1 MRKIR
6 RLTNEGTRRFAEYLE
21 QLRSDNTLPPPL
33 EILDDPETS
42 EVAECDAE
50 VDERPFTSRY
60 ELGTHLVE
68 ALKECDQRR
77 IGNDAGLWD
86 WLALLYFDQI
96 CKSSGDGRK
105 PSEDAHYILSS
116 HYGKRPRHAIRTT
129 YILIRGYGDKVRFMF
144 SKLDERGELIEQIAA
159 TQYLWACE
167 GVIDAASRLYQD
179 DLKSTFKTG
188 AGGSRGGSARRLKTY
203 LSQLTL
209 TYDLLSLS
217 ADEILALLPAEYN
230 KFKPATPTAPGLSG
244 P

>member
-21 QLRSDNTLPPPL
+21 QLRTNPSSPPPL
-33 EILDDPETS
+33 EVLDDPVCS
-42 EVAECDAE
+42 EDAECGAE
-50 VDERPFTSRY
+50 VDERAFTSRY
-60 ELGTHLVE
+60 ELGTHLVD
-68 ALKECDQRR
+68 ALEECDQRR
-77 IGNDAGLWD
+77 IGNDAGLWN
-86 WLALLYFDQI
+86 WLALLYFGQI
-96 CKSSGDGRK
+96 CKSIGGARK

-116 HYGKRPRHAIRTT
+116 HFGKRPRHAIRTT
-129 YILIRGYGDKVRFMF
+129 YLLIRRYGGKVKFMF

-230 KFKPATPTAPGLSG
+230 KFKPATPTPPVLPGS
-244 P
+244 

>member
-6 RLTNEGTRRFAEYLE
+6 RLTSEGTRRFSEYLE
-21 QLRSDNTLPPPL
+21 QLRMDGTLLPPMG
-33 EILDDPETS
+33 ILDDPVCS
-42 EVAECDAE
+42 EAAACNAE
-50 VDERPFTSRY
+50 VDERAFTSRY
-60 ELGTHLVE
+60 KLGTHLVE
-68 ALKECDQRR
+68 QLKDCDQRL

-86 WLALLYFDQI
+86 WLALLYFEQI
-96 CKSSGDGRK
+96 CKSSGGARK

-116 HYGKRPRHAIRTT
+116 HYGKRSRHAIRTT
-129 YILIRGYGDKVRFMF
+129 YILIRRYGDKVRFMF

-167 GVIDAASRLYQD
+167 GVIEAASRLYQD
-179 DLKSTFKTG
+179 DLKGTFKPG

-209 TYDLLSLS
+209 TYDLLSLT

-230 KFKPATPTAPGLSG
+230 KFNPAAENAD
-244 P
+244 